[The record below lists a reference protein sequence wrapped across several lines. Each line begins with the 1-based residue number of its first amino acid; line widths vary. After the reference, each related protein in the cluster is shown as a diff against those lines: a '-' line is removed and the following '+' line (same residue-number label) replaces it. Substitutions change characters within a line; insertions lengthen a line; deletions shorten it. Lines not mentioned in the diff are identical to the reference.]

1 MEKKYHIDYHFGNA
15 PLTFGTTRLIQ
26 LGRLYCMPLSVVAK
40 HAHMDWYELTC
51 VTGGKGTVLTNDI
64 PQDVSGGDI
73 YLSFPGDFH
82 EIRSSESDP
91 LKYDFFSFQTQN
103 KVIRD
108 GFKQLMDNIPS
119 CKERVI
125 HNEQIFSCVSAAI
138 AEFSSGSEYKE
149 ELLNLLFEQIFYFTL
164 RSFHSQKSSPQ
175 NLYVN
180 SADEL
185 CYQLMHYID
194 THMYRLKSLNDLSE
208 KFGYNYSYLSD
219 FFRKNTGDT
228 LSGYY
233 RTRRLNAAKLLL
245 DERKLK
251 IHQIAEILGYSSLY
265 AFSKAFK
272 HRYGIS
278 PEHYLK
284 ESAKTGE

>member
-1 MEKKYHIDYHFGNA
+1 MEKKYHIDYHFGTA
-15 PLTFGTTRLIQ
+15 PLTFGTTGLIQ
-26 LGRLYCMPLSVVAK
+26 LGRLYCMPSGMIAK

-64 PQDVSGGDI
+64 PQEITSGDI

-82 EIRSSESDP
+82 EIRFSSSDP
-91 LKYDFFSFQTQN
+91 LKYDFFPFIRN
-103 KVIRD
+103 KVR
-108 GFKQLMDNIPS
+108 
-119 CKERVI
+119 
-125 HNEQIFSCVSAAI
+125 
-138 AEFSSGSEYKE
+138 
-149 ELLNLLFEQIFYFTL
+149 
-164 RSFHSQKSSPQ
+164 PQ

-194 THMYRLKSLNDLSE
+194 THMYRLQSLNDLSE
-208 KFGYNYSYLSD
+208 EFGYNYSYLSD
-219 FFRKNTGDT
+219 LFRKNTGDT
-228 LSGYY
+228 LSNYY
-233 RTRRLNAAKLLL
+233 RTRHLNAARLLL
-245 DERKLK
+245 DEKKLR

-284 ESAKTGE
+284 KIGKGECRVKRCGGLYY